1 VAFGHPDDEL
11 SRPPFLFR
19 RAARNGYHEG
29 MTTDTIVA
37 LSTPPGVAALAV
49 IRLSGPESRTI
60 IDRLIVGKVDGK
72 PGRAVYRTLTHE
84 NKMLD
89 DVVLTFWS
97 APHSYTGEE
106 TVEISCHGNP
116 HIVENII
123 EACLS
128 LGARAARPGEFTQR
142 AFLNDK
148 LSLTQAEGLLDLLYA
163 PTERALA
170 SARAMKEGR
179 LGRALEAVRAELV
192 DLLSHLEASLD
203 FAEEGIEPRVGP
215 EFSARVEKARET
227 IGQLLRTAPLG
238 RILQEGALTV
248 IAGEPNVGKS
258 SLLNAL
264 LREDRAIVA
273 PTPGTTRDW
282 IEAPCN
288 VRGLPLRLVDTA
300 GQRDSTDP
308 VEIEGNR
315 RARALLSNAQLLLH
329 VVEAHRPYAAVKI
342 GLPENVPILLVANK
356 SDLGRHASLPSGAIF
371 LSALTG
377 EGLGDLEAKIESA
390 LLYEMAHVADETDT
404 VLTINARQ
412 NATLQ
417 RAAQS
422 LDRALEA
429 LRGSTGLELVSVE
442 LRDALRDLAEVIGET
457 DNEDILT
464 RLFENFC
471 IGK

>member
-1 VAFGHPDDEL
+1 
-11 SRPPFLFR
+11 
-19 RAARNGYHEG
+19 

-49 IRLSGPESRTI
+49 IRLSGPESRAI
-60 IDRLIVGKVDGK
+60 LERLVATTVDVK
-72 PGRAVYRTLTHE
+72 PGRAVYRTLTH
-84 NKMLD
+84 KGRTLD
-89 DVVLTFWS
+89 DVVLTVWH
-97 APHSYTGEE
+97 APHSYTGED

-123 EACLS
+123 EACLA

-179 LGRALEAVRAELV
+179 LGLALEPVRAELV

-215 EFSARVEKARET
+215 EFFARVESVREK
-227 IGQLLRTAPLG
+227 IGNLIRTAPLG

-248 IAGEPNVGKS
+248 IVGEPNVGKS

-264 LREDRAIVA
+264 LRDDRAIVA
-273 PTPGTTRDW
+273 PTPGTTRDL
-282 IEAPCN
+282 IEATCN
-288 VRGLPLRLVDTA
+288 VRGLPLRLIDTA

-315 RARALLSNAQLLLH
+315 RARALLPKAHLLLH
-329 VVEAHRPYAAVKI
+329 VVEAHQPYTATKI
-342 GLPENVPILLVANK
+342 ELPENIPSLLIANK
-356 SDLGRHASLPSGAIF
+356 SDLGRHASLPDETIF
-371 LSALTG
+371 LCALTG
-377 EGLGDLEAKIESA
+377 EGLDDLEAKIESA
-390 LLYEMAHVADETDT
+390 LLNEVADVADETET

-422 LDRALEA
+422 LDRAREA
-429 LRGSTGLELVSVE
+429 LRDSVGLEMVSIE
-442 LRDALRDLAEVIGET
+442 LRDALHDLAEVIGET

-464 RLFENFC
+464 RLFQNFC

>member
-1 VAFGHPDDEL
+1 M
-11 SRPPFLFR
+11 S
-19 RAARNGYHEG
+19 
-29 MTTDTIVA
+29 TDTIIA

-49 IRLSGPESRTI
+49 IRMSGPESLAI
-60 IDRLIVGKVDGK
+60 IERLMEGKMECEA
-72 PGRAVYRTLTHE
+72 GRAVYRTLRHG
-84 NKMLD
+84 NKTLD
-89 DVVLTFWS
+89 DAVVTVWR

-128 LGARAARPGEFTQR
+128 LGARSARPGEFTQR

-148 LSLTQAEGLLDLLYA
+148 LSLTQAEGLLNLLYA

-192 DLLSHLEASLD
+192 DMLSHLEASLD

-215 EFSARVEKARET
+215 EFLERVEKVRET
-227 IGQLLRTAPLG
+227 IGRLLRTAPLG

-248 IAGEPNVGKS
+248 IVGEPNVGKS

-300 GQRDSTDP
+300 GRRESDDP

-315 RARALLSNAQLLLH
+315 RARALLPKAQLLLQ
-329 VVEAHRPYAAVKI
+329 VVEAHRPYPAAKI
-342 GLPENVPILLVANK
+342 ELPENVPGLLVANK
-356 SDLGRHASLPSGAIF
+356 SDLGRDGSIPAGAIF

-377 EGLGDLEAKIESA
+377 EGIGELEAGIEAA
-390 LLYEMAHVADETDT
+390 LGANVADETET
-404 VLTINARQ
+404 ELTINARQ
-412 NATLQ
+412 NATLE

-422 LDRALEA
+422 LDRAAEG
-429 LRGSTGLELVSVE
+429 LRGSAGLELVSVE
-442 LRDALRDLAEVIGET
+442 LREALGELAEVIGET
-457 DNEDILT
+457 DNEAILT

>member
-1 VAFGHPDDEL
+1 
-11 SRPPFLFR
+11 
-19 RAARNGYHEG
+19 
-29 MTTDTIVA
+29 MTTETIVA

-49 IRLSGPESRTI
+49 IRLSGPESRAI
-60 IDRLIVGKVDGK
+60 IERLVTAKVDGK
-72 PGRAVYRTLTHE
+72 PGHAVYRTLAHQ
-84 NKMLD
+84 NKTLD
-89 DVVLTFWS
+89 DVVLTFWR

-123 EACLS
+123 EACLE

-179 LGRALEAVRAELV
+179 LGHALEAVRAELV

-215 EFSARVEKARET
+215 EFSARIEKAREK
-227 IGQLLRTAPLG
+227 IGQLIRTAPLG
-238 RILQEGALTV
+238 RILQEGALAV
-248 IAGEPNVGKS
+248 IVGEPNVGKS

-273 PTPGTTRDW
+273 PTPGTTRDL
-282 IEAPCN
+282 IEAQCN
-288 VRGLPLRLVDTA
+288 VRGLPVRLIDTA

-315 RARALLSNAQLLLH
+315 RARALLPNAQLLLH
-329 VVEAHRPYAAVKI
+329 VVEAHQPYAATKI
-342 GLPENVPILLVANK
+342 ELPENIPSLLIANK
-356 SDLGRHASLPSGAIF
+356 SDLGRHASLPADAIF
-371 LSALTG
+371 ISALTG
-377 EGLGDLEAKIESA
+377 EGIGELETKIEA
-390 LLYEMAHVADETDT
+390 VLVADVADETET

-417 RAAQS
+417 RAAKALERS
-422 LDRALEA
+422 LEA
-429 LRGSTGLELVSVE
+429 LRGSGLEIVSIE
-442 LRDALRDLAEVIGET
+442 LREVLHDLAEVIGET
-457 DNEDILT
+457 SNEDILT
-464 RLFENFC
+464 RLFQNFC

>member
-1 VAFGHPDDEL
+1 
-11 SRPPFLFR
+11 
-19 RAARNGYHEG
+19 

-49 IRLSGPESRTI
+49 IRLSGPESRAI
-60 IDRLIVGKVDGK
+60 IGRLVEGKVEGK
-72 PGRAVYRTLTHE
+72 PGQVVYRTLTHE
-84 NKMLD
+84 GKTLD
-89 DVVLTFWS
+89 DVVLTFWR
-97 APHSYTGEE
+97 APHSYTGED

-123 EACLS
+123 EACLAG
-128 LGARAARPGEFTQR
+128 GARAARSGEYTQR

-179 LGRALEAVRAELV
+179 LGQALDAVRAELV

-203 FAEEGIEPRVGP
+203 FAEEGIEPRVGS
-215 EFSARVEKARET
+215 EFSARVEKVRGQ
-227 IGQLLRTAPLG
+227 IGRLLSTAPLG
-238 RILQEGALTV
+238 RILQEGALAV
-248 IAGEPNVGKS
+248 IVGEPNVGKS

-264 LREDRAIVA
+264 LREERAIVA
-273 PTPGTTRDW
+273 PTPGTTRDL
-282 IEAPCN
+282 IDAMCN
-288 VRGLPLRLVDTA
+288 VRGLPLRLIDTA

-308 VEIEGNR
+308 VEMEGNR
-315 RARALLSNAQLLLH
+315 RARALLPKAQVLLH
-329 VVEAHRPYAAVKI
+329 VVEAHQPYAAAAME
-342 GLPENVPILLVANK
+342 LPETISTLLIANK
-356 SDLGRHASLPSGAIF
+356 SDLGRHESLPADAIF
-371 LSALTG
+371 LCALTG
-377 EGLGDLEAKIESA
+377 EGLGELEAKIEA
-390 LLYEMAHVADETDT
+390 VLLADVADETET

-412 NATLQ
+412 NATLE

-429 LRGSTGLELVSVE
+429 LRNSVGLELVSVE
-442 LRDALRDLAEVIGET
+442 LRDALDDLAEVIGKTE
-457 DNEDILT
+457 NEDILT
-464 RLFENFC
+464 RLFQNFC

>member
-1 VAFGHPDDEL
+1 
-11 SRPPFLFR
+11 
-19 RAARNGYHEG
+19 

-49 IRLSGPESRTI
+49 IRLSGPESRAI
-60 IDRLIVGKVDGK
+60 IGRLVEGKVEGK
-72 PGRAVYRTLTHE
+72 PGQVVYRTLTHE
-84 NKMLD
+84 GKTLD
-89 DVVLTFWS
+89 DVVLTFWR
-97 APHSYTGEE
+97 APHSYTGED

-123 EACLS
+123 EACLAG
-128 LGARAARPGEFTQR
+128 GARAARSGEYTQR

-179 LGRALEAVRAELV
+179 LGQALDAVRAELV

-203 FAEEGIEPRVGP
+203 FAEEGIEPRVGS
-215 EFSARVEKARET
+215 EFSARVEKVRGQ
-227 IGQLLRTAPLG
+227 IGRLLSTAPLG
-238 RILQEGALTV
+238 RILQEGALAV
-248 IAGEPNVGKS
+248 IVGEPNVGKS

-264 LREDRAIVA
+264 LREERAIVA
-273 PTPGTTRDW
+273 PTPGTTRDL
-282 IEAPCN
+282 IDAMCN
-288 VRGLPLRLVDTA
+288 VRGLPLRLIDTA

-308 VEIEGNR
+308 VEMEGNR
-315 RARALLSNAQLLLH
+315 RARALLPKAQVLLH
-329 VVEAHRPYAAVKI
+329 VVEAHQPYAAAAME
-342 GLPENVPILLVANK
+342 LPETIPTLLIANK
-356 SDLGRHASLPSGAIF
+356 SDLGRHESLPAEAIF
-371 LSALTG
+371 LCALTG
-377 EGLGDLEAKIESA
+377 EGLGELEAKIEA
-390 LLYEMAHVADETDT
+390 VLLADVADETET

-412 NATLQ
+412 NATLE

-429 LRGSTGLELVSVE
+429 LRNSVGLELVSVE
-442 LRDALRDLAEVIGET
+442 LRDALDDLAEVIGKTE
-457 DNEDILT
+457 NEDILT
-464 RLFENFC
+464 RLFQNFC

>member
-1 VAFGHPDDEL
+1 MQ
-11 SRPPFLFR
+11 SRGGG
-19 RAARNGYHEG
+19 ARNFIHSLSEQ

-49 IRLSGPESRTI
+49 IRLSGPESRAILEQLVTAKI
-60 IDRLIVGKVDGK
+60 DGK
-72 PGRAVYRTLTHE
+72 PGHAVYRTLAHQATT
-84 NKMLD
+84 LD
-89 DVVLTFWS
+89 DAVLTFWQT
-97 APHSYTGEE
+97 PHSYTGED

-116 HIVENII
+116 HIVESII
-123 EACLS
+123 QACLA
-128 LGARAARPGEFTQR
+128 LGARTARPGEFTQR

-148 LSLTQAEGLLDLLYA
+148 LSLTQEGLLDLLYA

-179 LGRALEAVRAELV
+179 LGLTLEAIRAELI

-203 FAEEGIEPRVGP
+203 FAEEGIEPNVGP
-215 EFSARVEKARET
+215 EFSARIEKVL
-227 IGQLLRTAPLG
+227 GQINQLIRTAPLG

-248 IAGEPNVGKS
+248 IVGEPNVGKS

-273 PTPGTTRDW
+273 PTPGTTRDL

-288 VRGLPLRLVDTA
+288 VRGLPLRLIDTA

-315 RARALLSNAQLLLH
+315 RARALLPNAQLLLH
-329 VVEAHRPYAAVKI
+329 VVEAHQPYADAKI
-342 GLPENVPILLVANK
+342 ELPENIPCLLIANK
-356 SDLGRHASLPSGAIF
+356 SDLGRHASLPADAIF
-371 LSALTG
+371 LSAKTN
-377 EGLGDLEAKIESA
+377 EGLAELEAKIEA
-390 LLYEMAHVADETDT
+390 VLVADLADETET

-422 LDRALEA
+422 LARTHTA
-429 LRGSTGLELVSVE
+429 LRGSAGLELVSVE
-442 LRDALRDLAEVIGET
+442 LRDTLHDLAEVIGET

-464 RLFENFC
+464 RLFQNFC

>member
-1 VAFGHPDDEL
+1 
-11 SRPPFLFR
+11 
-19 RAARNGYHEG
+19 
-29 MTTDTIVA
+29 MTTETIVA

-49 IRLSGPESRTI
+49 IRLSGPESRAI
-60 IDRLIVGKVDGK
+60 IERLVTVKVDGK
-72 PGRAVYRTLTHE
+72 PGHAVYRTLAHQ
-84 NKMLD
+84 NKTLD
-89 DVVLTFWS
+89 DVVLTFWR

-123 EACLS
+123 GACLE

-163 PTERALA
+163 PTDRALA

-179 LGRALEAVRAELV
+179 LGHALEAVRAELV

-215 EFSARVEKARET
+215 EFSARIEKAREK
-227 IGQLLRTAPLG
+227 IGQLIRTAPLG
-238 RILQEGALTV
+238 RILQEGALAV
-248 IAGEPNVGKS
+248 IVGEPNVGKS

-273 PTPGTTRDW
+273 PTPGTTRDL
-282 IEAPCN
+282 IEAQCN
-288 VRGLPLRLVDTA
+288 VRGLPVRLIDTA

-315 RARALLSNAQLLLH
+315 RARALLPNAQLLLH
-329 VVEAHRPYAAVKI
+329 VVEAHQPYAATKI
-342 GLPENVPILLVANK
+342 ELPENIPSLLIANK
-356 SDLGRHASLPSGAIF
+356 SDLGRHASLPSDAIF
-371 LSALTG
+371 ISALTG
-377 EGLGDLEAKIESA
+377 EGIGDLEAKIEAA
-390 LLYEMAHVADETDT
+390 LVADVADETET

-417 RAAQS
+417 RAAQA
-422 LDRALEA
+422 LERALEA
-429 LRGSTGLELVSVE
+429 LRGSGLEIVSIE
-442 LRDALRDLAEVIGET
+442 LRDALHDLAEVIGET
-457 DNEDILT
+457 SNEDILT
-464 RLFENFC
+464 RLFQNFC

>member
-1 VAFGHPDDEL
+1 
-11 SRPPFLFR
+11 
-19 RAARNGYHEG
+19 
-29 MTTDTIVA
+29 MTPDTIVA

-49 IRLSGPESRTI
+49 IRLSGPESRAI
-60 IDRLIVGKVDGK
+60 IDKLLAAPTDWQ
-72 PGRAVYRTLTHE
+72 PGRAVYRTLTHQTRT
-84 NKMLD
+84 LD
-89 DVVLTFWS
+89 DAVLTFWPS
-97 APHSYTGEE
+97 PHSYTGED
-106 TVEISCHGNP
+106 TMEISCHGNP
-116 HIVENII
+116 HIVETLVRT
-123 EACLS
+123 CLE
-128 LGARAARPGEFTQR
+128 LGARTARPGEFTQR

-170 SARAMKEGR
+170 SARAMKEGK
-179 LGRALEAVRAELV
+179 LGHALEAVRTELI

-215 EFSARVEKARET
+215 EFAGRVGQVRT
-227 IGQLLRTAPLG
+227 RIGQLLRTAPLG
-238 RILQEGALTV
+238 RILQEGALAV
-248 IAGEPNVGKS
+248 IVGEPNVGKS

-288 VRGLPLRLVDTA
+288 LRGLPLRLIDTA
-300 GQRDSTDP
+300 GQRDATDP

-315 RARALLSNAQLLLH
+315 RARALLPRAQLLLH
-329 VVEAHRPYAAVKI
+329 VVEAHQPYAATKI
-342 GLPENVPILLVANK
+342 DLPENIPSLLIANK
-356 SDLGRHASLPSGAIF
+356 SDLGRHASLPGETIF
-371 LSALTG
+371 LCALTG
-377 EGLGDLEAKIESA
+377 AGLGDLEARIEAA
-390 LLYEMAHVADETDT
+390 LLAEMSHETDT

-422 LDRALEA
+422 LDRALET
-429 LRGSTGLELVSVE
+429 LRAATGLEMVSIE
-442 LRDALRDLAEVIGET
+442 LRDALHDLAEVIGET
-457 DNEDILT
+457 SNEDILT
-464 RLFENFC
+464 RLFQNFC

>member
-1 VAFGHPDDEL
+1 
-11 SRPPFLFR
+11 
-19 RAARNGYHEG
+19 
-29 MTTDTIVA
+29 MTTDTIIA
-37 LSTPPGVAALAV
+37 LSTPSGVAALAV
-49 IRLSGPESRTI
+49 IRLSGPESRAI
-60 IDRLIVGKVDGK
+60 VERLVVGKIDGTPGHAIYRALTHDGK
-72 PGRAVYRTLTHE
+72 T
-84 NKMLD
+84 LD
-89 DVVLTFWS
+89 DVVLTFWR
-97 APHSYTGEE
+97 APHSYTGED

-170 SARAMKEGR
+170 SARAMKEGK
-179 LGRALEAVRAELV
+179 LGHALEAVRAELI

-215 EFSARVEKARET
+215 EFCARVEKMREK
-227 IGQLLRTAPLG
+227 IDQLIRTAPLG
-238 RILQEGALTV
+238 RILQEGALAV
-248 IAGEPNVGKS
+248 IIGEPNVGKS

-273 PTPGTTRDW
+273 STPGTTRDL

-288 VRGLPLRLVDTA
+288 VRGLPLRLIDTA
-300 GQRDSTDP
+300 GQRDSGDP

-315 RARALLSNAQLLLH
+315 RARALLPKAQLLLH
-329 VVEAHRPYAAVKI
+329 VVEAHQPYAAAKI
-342 GLPENVPILLVANK
+342 EMPENVPSLLIANK
-356 SDLGRHASLPSGAIF
+356 SDLGRHGSIPSNAIF
-371 LSALTG
+371 LCALTG
-377 EGLGDLEAKIESA
+377 EGLGELEAKIESA
-390 LLYEMAHVADETDT
+390 LLADMADETET

-412 NATLQ
+412 NATLE
-417 RAAQS
+417 RAAES
-422 LDRALEA
+422 LGRALEA
-429 LRGSTGLELVSVE
+429 LRGAAGLELVSVE
-442 LRDALRDLAEVIGET
+442 LRDALDDLAEVIGAT
-457 DNEDILT
+457 SNEDILA

>member
-1 VAFGHPDDEL
+1 
-11 SRPPFLFR
+11 
-19 RAARNGYHEG
+19 

-37 LSTPPGVAALAV
+37 LSTPTGVAALAV
-49 IRLSGPESRTI
+49 IRLSGPESRVI
-60 IDRLIVGKVDGK
+60 IDRLVAAPVDGK

-84 NKMLD
+84 DKTLD
-89 DVVLTFWS
+89 DVVLTFWR
-97 APHSYTGEE
+97 APHSYTGED

-123 EACLS
+123 EACLA

-179 LGRALEAVRAELV
+179 LGHALEAVRAELV

-215 EFSARVEKARET
+215 EFAARVESAREK
-227 IGQLLRTAPLG
+227 IGQLIRTAPLG
-238 RILQEGALTV
+238 RILQEGARAV
-248 IAGEPNVGKS
+248 IVGEPNAGKS

-273 PTPGTTRDW
+273 PTPGTTRDL

-288 VRGLPLRLVDTA
+288 VRGLPLRLIDTA
-300 GQRDSTDP
+300 GRRDSDDP

-315 RARALLSNAQLLLH
+315 RARALLPKAQLLLH
-329 VVEAHRPYAAVKI
+329 VVEAHRPYAAAKI
-342 GLPENVPILLVANK
+342 ELPENIPSLLIANK
-356 SDLGRHASLPSGAIF
+356 SDLGRHESMPKEAIF
-371 LSALTG
+371 LSALSG
-377 EGLGDLEAKIESA
+377 EGIAELEVKIEAA
-390 LLYEMAHVADETDT
+390 LLAGAADETET

-412 NATLQ
+412 NATLE

-422 LDRALEA
+422 LDRAREA
-429 LRGSTGLELVSVE
+429 LRGSVGLEMVSIE
-442 LRDALRDLAEVIGET
+442 LRDALHDLAEVIGET
-457 DNEDILT
+457 ENEDILT
-464 RLFENFC
+464 RLFQNFC

>member
-1 VAFGHPDDEL
+1 MML
-11 SRPPFLFR
+11 
-19 RAARNGYHEG
+19 
-29 MTTDTIVA
+29 DTIVA

-49 IRLSGPESRTI
+49 MRLSGPQSRE
-60 IDRLIVGKVDGK
+60 IVDQLLTPVAWKPGKVF
-72 PGRAVYRTLTHE
+72 YRTLKYKGE
-84 NKMLD
+84 ILD
-89 DVVLTFWS
+89 DVVLTFWQ
-97 APHSYTGEE
+97 APHSYTGED

-116 HIVENII
+116 HIVENILQVYL
-123 EACLS
+123 A
-128 LGARAARPGEFTQR
+128 LGARMARPGEFTQR
-142 AFLNDK
+142 AYLNDK

-170 SARAMKEGR
+170 SARAMKEGK
-179 LGRALEAVRAELV
+179 LGQVLESIRAELI

-203 FAEEGIEPRVGP
+203 FAEEGIDPHVGP
-215 EFSARVEKARET
+215 EFTERVGDVRAQIEK
-227 IGQLLRTAPLG
+227 LLRTAPLG

-248 IAGEPNVGKS
+248 IVGEPNVGKS

-300 GQRDSTDP
+300 GQRNSTDP

-315 RARALLSNAQLLLH
+315 RARALLPKAQLLLH
-329 VVEAHRPYAAVKI
+329 VVEAHQPYLPSKI
-342 GLPENVPILLVANK
+342 ELPGEIPLLLLANK
-356 SDLGRHASLPSGAIF
+356 SDLGHHASIPENALF
-371 LSALTG
+371 LSAQTG
-377 EGLGDLEAKIESA
+377 EGLAELEKKIEAA
-390 LLYEMAHVADETDT
+390 LVSEASDESET

-412 NATLQ
+412 NATLA

-422 LDRALEA
+422 LDRALQA
-429 LRGSTGLELVSVE
+429 LRDSAGLEIISIE
-442 LRDALRDLAEVIGET
+442 LRDTLHHLAEVIGET

-464 RLFENFC
+464 RLFQNFC

>member
-1 VAFGHPDDEL
+1 
-11 SRPPFLFR
+11 
-19 RAARNGYHEG
+19 
-29 MTTDTIVA
+29 MTSDTIVA

-60 IDRLIVGKVDGK
+60 IDQLVTEKVNGK
-72 PGRAVYRTLTHE
+72 PGHAVYRTLAHQART
-84 NKMLD
+84 LD
-89 DVVLTFWS
+89 DVVLTFWH
-97 APHSYTGEE
+97 APYSYTGED

-123 EACLS
+123 EACLA

-170 SARAMKEGR
+170 SARAMKEGK
-179 LGRALEAVRAELV
+179 LGHALEAVRAELV

-203 FAEEGIEPRVGP
+203 FAEEGIEPRVGS
-215 EFSARVEKARET
+215 EFSARVET
-227 IGQLLRTAPLG
+227 IRDKINQLIRTAPLG
-238 RILQEGALTV
+238 RILQEGALAV
-248 IAGEPNVGKS
+248 IVGEPNVGKS

-273 PTPGTTRDW
+273 PTPGTTRDL
-282 IEAPCN
+282 IEAICN
-288 VRGLPLRLVDTA
+288 VRGLPLRLIDTA

-315 RARALLSNAQLLLH
+315 RARALLPNAQLLLH
-329 VVEAHRPYAAVKI
+329 VVEAHQPYVTTKI
-342 GLPENVPILLVANK
+342 DLPENIPNLLIANK
-356 SDLGRHASLPSGAIF
+356 SDLGRHASLPPNAIF
-371 LSALTG
+371 LSALKG

-390 LLYEMAHVADETDT
+390 LLYEVADVADETET

-412 NATLQ
+412 NATLE

-422 LDRALEA
+422 LDRARKA
-429 LRGSTGLELVSVE
+429 LRDSVGLELVSVE
-442 LRDALRDLAEVIGET
+442 LRDALHDLAEVIGET

-464 RLFENFC
+464 RLFQNFC

>member
-1 VAFGHPDDEL
+1 
-11 SRPPFLFR
+11 
-19 RAARNGYHEG
+19 
-29 MTTDTIVA
+29 MTRDTIIA
-37 LSTPPGVAALAV
+37 LSTPPGVAALAL
-49 IRLSGPESRTI
+49 IRLSGPQSREI
-60 IDRLIVGKVDGK
+60 IAQLLPKIDWK
-72 PGRAVYRTLTHE
+72 PGHATYHTLTYRD
-84 NKMLD
+84 KILD
-89 DVVLTFWS
+89 DAVLTFWQ
-97 APHSYTGEE
+97 APHSYTGED

-116 HIVENII
+116 HIVQDILR
-123 EACLS
+123 ACLE
-128 LGARAARPGEFTQR
+128 LGARTARPGEFTQR
-142 AFLNDK
+142 AYLNDK

-170 SARAMKEGR
+170 SARAMKEGK
-179 LGRALEAVRAELV
+179 LGLALETIRMELV

-203 FAEEGIEPRVGP
+203 FAEEGIDPKVGP
-215 EFSARVEKARET
+215 EFTARVEAVR
-227 IGQLLRTAPLG
+227 QQMQRLLRTAPLG

-248 IAGEPNVGKS
+248 IVGEPNVGKS

-264 LREDRAIVA
+264 LHEDRAIVA

-315 RARALLSNAQLLLH
+315 RARALLPQAQLLLH
-329 VVEAHRPYAAVKI
+329 VVEAHQPYVPAKI
-342 GLPENVPILLVANK
+342 GLPANIPSLLLANK
-356 SDLGRHASLPSGAIF
+356 SDLGRHASLPAETIF

-377 EGLGDLEAKIESA
+377 DGLNELEARIESA
-390 LLYEMAHVADETDT
+390 LLADIGDETET

-417 RAAQS
+417 PAMQS

-429 LRGSTGLELVSVE
+429 LRHSTGLEIVSLE
-442 LRDALRDLAEVIGET
+442 LRDALHSLAEVIGET
-457 DNEDILT
+457 DNEDILS
-464 RLFENFC
+464 RLFQNFC

>member
-1 VAFGHPDDEL
+1 
-11 SRPPFLFR
+11 
-19 RAARNGYHEG
+19 
-29 MTTDTIVA
+29 MTADTIVA

-49 IRLSGPESRTI
+49 IRLSGPESRALVS
-60 IDRLIVGKVDGK
+60 RLTELPPDWPPKH
-72 PGRAVYRTLTHE
+72 AVHRTLTHQGTT
-84 NKMLD
+84 LD
-89 DVVLTFWS
+89 DAVLTFWR
-97 APHSYTGEE
+97 APHSYTGED

-116 HIVENII
+116 HIVESIVQ
-123 EACLS
+123 ACLT

-148 LSLTQAEGLLDLLYA
+148 LSLTQAEGLLALLYA
-163 PTERALA
+163 PTERALT

-179 LGRALEAVRAELV
+179 LGHALETVRTELV

-203 FAEEGIEPRVGP
+203 FAEEGIEPAVGP
-215 EFSARVEKARET
+215 EFAARLEKVRDQ
-227 IGQLLRTAPLG
+227 IDRLIRTAPLG

-248 IAGEPNVGKS
+248 IMGEPNVGKS

-273 PTPGTTRDW
+273 PTPGTTRDL

-288 VRGLPLRLVDTA
+288 VRGLPLRLIDTA

-315 RARALLSNAQLLLH
+315 RARALLPKAQLLLH
-329 VVEAHRPYAAVKI
+329 VIEAPEPYAAAKI
-342 GLPENVPILLVANK
+342 ELPENIPSLLVANK
-356 SDLGRHASLPSGAIF
+356 SDLGRHASVPANAIF
-371 LSALTG
+371 LSARTG
-377 EGLGDLEAKIESA
+377 EGLADLEAKIESA
-390 LLYEMAHVADETDT
+390 LLAETGLAGESDT
-404 VLTINARQ
+404 TLTINARQ

-417 RAAQS
+417 CAAQAI
-422 LDRALEA
+422 DRALVA
-429 LRGSTGLELVSVE
+429 LRGSMGFEFVSIE
-442 LRDALRDLAEVIGET
+442 LRDALHRLAEVIGET

-464 RLFENFC
+464 RLFQNFC